1 MIWQLARVVSIDAER
16 LTLSFSAP
24 EECQRCARGEGCGA
38 GVFAR
43 LFSRRS
49 TRVTLPG
56 SLAVSCGDWVRVGLE
71 PRQLVLAAAVH
82 YGLPLLGFLSGAVAG
97 HLAMGDG
104 PGQDAAALATGLVVF
119 AAVAR
124 MLARSERPLL
134 NPALER
140 LSCTRGDTKSSV
152 S

>member
-1 MIWQLARVVSIDAER
+1 

-24 EECQRCARGEGCGA
+24 KECQRCARGEGCGA